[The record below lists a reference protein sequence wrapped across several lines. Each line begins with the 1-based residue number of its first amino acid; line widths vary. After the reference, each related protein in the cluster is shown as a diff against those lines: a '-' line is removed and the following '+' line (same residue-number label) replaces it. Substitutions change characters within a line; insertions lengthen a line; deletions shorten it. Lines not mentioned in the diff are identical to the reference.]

1 MGSDERQLNVQ
12 DVMTRSV
19 VTVTPGTRFQEILG
33 LMAEHAISGVP
44 VVDEDGRLTGIVTEA
59 DLLRDGAAD
68 RGRTRSLDWL
78 LHPGKGEEA
87 HARGHSA
94 GDIMTSPVVTVR
106 STTSIWEAI
115 RALTHA
121 SVKRLPVVDQDN
133 RVVGIVSR
141 VDLLGAF
148 IRSDE
153 QIAEEV
159 RSILDRVLATDLRD
173 VEVDVRDGR
182 VSLRGSL
189 DHAAQ
194 RDVIVDRV
202 RHLPGVLEVV
212 HAFEVQAEGGE
223 IPFAPIQTPGE
234 DNAPHVDI

>member
-1 MGSDERQLNVQ
+1 MGTDEGQLTVQ

-19 VTVTPGTRFQEILG
+19 VTARPGTTFQEILG

-44 VVDEDGRLTGIVTEA
+44 VIDEGGRLAGIVTEA
-59 DLLRDGAAD
+59 DLLRDGIAD
-68 RGRTRSLDWL
+68 RGRTRALDWL
-78 LHPGKGEEA
+78 LHPGKGEKA

-106 STTSIWEAI
+106 PTTSIREAI
-115 RALTHA
+115 HTLTHA
-121 SVKRLPVVDQDN
+121 GVKRMPVVDADG

-141 VDLLGAF
+141 VDLLRSF

-153 QIAEEV
+153 QIAADV
-159 RSILDRVLATDLRD
+159 AAILDRILATDLRA
-173 VEVDVRDGR
+173 VEVEVKDGR
-182 VSLRGSL
+182 VSMTGSL

-194 RDVIVDRV
+194 RDVIVDGV
-202 RHLPGVLEVV
+202 RRLPGVLEVV
-212 HAFEVQAEGGE
+212 HTFELEDEGSE